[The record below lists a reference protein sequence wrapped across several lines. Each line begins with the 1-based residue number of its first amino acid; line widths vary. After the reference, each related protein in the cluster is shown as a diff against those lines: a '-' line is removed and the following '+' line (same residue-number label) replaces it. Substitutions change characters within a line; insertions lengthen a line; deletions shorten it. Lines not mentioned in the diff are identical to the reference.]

1 MQVQLNFLI
10 QIGLVK
16 RNYNRE
22 TAMRKSILSYI
33 AGGLV
38 ALPLA
43 FVSCTFE
50 ENIPDQLAE
59 GNEINVAV
67 VASESVV
74 DTKTTFE
81 GEKLV
86 WCGNETMGVLIANTR
101 TISHD
106 KSTSSTLV
114 IDPATY
120 TFSGEVNLGS
130 FMESDIR
137 AVTVPSNP
145 DAWVRYYSDMGS
157 YSLNIPIAANQIQ
170 YADGVMNGDNFPLA
184 AFITDEIRSAARQ
197 PDGSY
202 RFTGVQLQWECAAIR
217 FNIYGNHPDMKYD
230 ERLRSVS
237 VKFNDSSETT
247 VTLDAEAY
255 AFGKTKAKG
264 IKIFMAIAPQSR
276 GINKVTVCTDK
287 AEYTL
292 EGDGKSLQVISGV
305 NLRGNVYQLGLNFSK
320 FSREE
325 LPEEVLEPFT
335 AIGKLTYEDGTPAS
349 GVSVSDGYNVAVTDY
364 KGTYRLKT
372 CADTY
377 YIYYSVPEDCEVQV
391 NEYGQPAF
399 FTRYS
404 QSESRYDFT
413 LKRKA
418 GGKEDKFTLFC
429 LADPQCKSEHLKR
442 FANETVTDLKAHAMT
457 KNGPVYGVTL
467 GDVVYS
473 EGNRD
478 NVPEMDDMRD
488 LMHKDKTGMPIFQVM
503 GNHDYTYFKG
513 DMPLEPDE
521 TSSTYNIKA
530 QRAFEEIFGPIDYSW
545 NRGDVHFVC
554 MRNMQWYSNS
564 SASEYTARFTDQQYQ
579 WLKQDLAAVPKNKM
593 VILCVHIPVSNMSKE
608 YVSHNVQ
615 NVLDLLKQFKEAH
628 IMSGHTHYSRNEPT
642 LHDGIYEHVHAAVSG
657 CWWYSKVNG
666 DGSPNGYG
674 VYEIDGNTITN
685 WYYKGVNEGM
695 NSRDYQLRLYR
706 GDILGGGRYEKFAVP
721 YGDQV
726 ILANVF
732 NADPDWKIKVYENGV
747 YSGDMTLIPHVA
759 KADDTPAFVD
769 ADTPSVPSVNTS
781 RDWWAI
787 GYHVG
792 FVGRGHKSGK
802 RSSYITACYHMYKYT
817 LKDKNAEIRVEAT
830 DRFGR
835 TYVATEFTDDYDY
848 SLMN

>member
-1 MQVQLNFLI
+1 
-10 QIGLVK
+10 
-16 RNYNRE
+16 
-22 TAMRKSILSYI
+22 
-33 AGGLV
+33 
-38 ALPLA
+38 
-43 FVSCTFE
+43 
-50 ENIPDQLAE
+50 
-59 GNEINVAV
+59 
-67 VASESVV
+67 
-74 DTKTTFE
+74 
-81 GEKLV
+81 
-86 WCGNETMGVLIANTR
+86 
-101 TISHD
+101 
-106 KSTSSTLV
+106 
-114 IDPATY
+114 
-120 TFSGEVNLGS
+120 
-130 FMESDIR
+130 
-137 AVTVPSNP
+137 
-145 DAWVRYYSDMGS
+145 
-157 YSLNIPIAANQIQ
+157 
-170 YADGVMNGDNFPLA
+170 
-184 AFITDEIRSAARQ
+184 
-197 PDGSY
+197 
-202 RFTGVQLQWECAAIR
+202 
-217 FNIYGNHPDMKYD
+217 
-230 ERLRSVS
+230 
-237 VKFNDSSETT
+237 
-247 VTLDAEAY
+247 
-255 AFGKTKAKG
+255 
-264 IKIFMAIAPQSR
+264 
-276 GINKVTVCTDK
+276 
-287 AEYTL
+287 
-292 EGDGKSLQVISGV
+292 
-305 NLRGNVYQLGLNFSK
+305 
-320 FSREE
+320 
-325 LPEEVLEPFT
+325 
-335 AIGKLTYEDGTPAS
+335 
-349 GVSVSDGYNVAVTDY
+349 
-364 KGTYRLKT
+364 
-372 CADTY
+372 
-377 YIYYSVPEDCEVQV
+377 
-391 NEYGQPAF
+391 
-399 FTRYS
+399 
-404 QSESRYDFT
+404 
-413 LKRKA
+413 
-418 GGKEDKFTLFC
+418 
-429 LADPQCKSEHLKR
+429 
-442 FANETVTDLKAHAMT
+442 
-457 KNGPVYGVTL
+457 
-467 GDVVYS
+467 
-473 EGNRD
+473 
-478 NVPEMDDMRD
+478 MDDMRD

-759 KADDTPAFVD
+759 KEDDTPAFVD

-792 FVGRGHKSGK
+792 VVGRGHKSGK

-835 TYVATEFTDDYDY
+835 TYVATDFTEDYDY